1 MSDSKVE
8 VENVSQERSIIHVEL
23 WNELLDRSGVL
34 HDVEPVIFDGLKKT
48 VGFVESTALQLEH
61 ILGFGSDKVSDDI
74 ARSGVVASIHELWG
88 LHAFVSHEK
97 MLKSFFIDGTN
108 GFF

>member
-8 VENVSQERSIIHVEL
+8 VENVSQERSIIHVEFR
-23 WNELLDRSGVL
+23 NELLDRSGVF
-34 HDVEPVIFDGLKKT
+34 HDVKPVIFDGLEKT
-48 VGFVESTALQLEH
+48 VRFVESTALKFEH
-61 ILGFGSDKVSDDI
+61 ILWFGSDKVSDYVS
-74 ARSGVVASIHELWG
+74 RSGVVASIHELWG
-88 LHAFVSHEK
+88 LHAFVSHEE